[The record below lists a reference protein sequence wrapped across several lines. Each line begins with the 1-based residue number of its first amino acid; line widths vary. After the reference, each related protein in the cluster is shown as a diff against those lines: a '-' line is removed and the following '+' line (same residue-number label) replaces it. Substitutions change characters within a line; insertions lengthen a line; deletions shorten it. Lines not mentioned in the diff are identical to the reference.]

1 MTVFNW
7 MYALFPFA
15 LFCFIAVIFT
25 NKRFSPK
32 LNGAIWAIVIAAI
45 FALHIFGFVLDKKSP
60 LLLYLMPV
68 TAYLPVAITFF
79 ILSASNRISKIFS
92 VLFAALCSVSVNLIY
107 LTIYKIFVKWGK
119 SILHVGLFACAV
131 AAGVIGFIVFRFLR
145 KVFAQRDVIPNKL
158 WYIIPALFC
167 LLLCSLWQ
175 KDSLIVIAV
184 NVMVLLLDISVF
196 CVITALIS
204 SDFRQKQIA
213 SEMEMIEKQLEIER
227 EEYKAMRRTV
237 ELGRQYR
244 HDMRHHFRLYREC

>member
-60 LLLYLMPV
+60 LLLHLMPV

-107 LTIYKIFVKWGK
+107 LTIYKIFVMWGK
-119 SILHVGLFACAV
+119 SIPHLYSIVGLFACAV
-131 AAGVIGFIVFRFLR
+131 AAGDLFLTIVRR
-145 KVFAQRDVIPNKL
+145 DQCRDNTKYTDIQQQYHDVHGYVYQRI
-158 WYIIPALFC
+158 
-167 LLLCSLWQ
+167 LLP
-175 KDSLIVIAV
+175 KRA
-184 NVMVLLLDISVF
+184 
-196 CVITALIS
+196 
-204 SDFRQKQIA
+204 
-213 SEMEMIEKQLEIER
+213 
-227 EEYKAMRRTV
+227 
-237 ELGRQYR
+237 
-244 HDMRHHFRLYREC
+244 